1 MSDATLQS
9 FITELSAIAVNAE
22 SLLGRD
28 LETVD
33 FARFSKYMIA
43 IRGTADQL
51 GFPDISSIAGLGEEI
66 AIKAALIQ
74 SPNQIRKCLSGLW
87 DAVTTVKYLLQHLGD
102 ADHDEQAILVKRLES
117 VLHSLG
123 GKRETVSADEIA
135 ELLRKRT

>member
-1 MSDATLQS
+1 MSDATLQT
-9 FITELSAIAVNAE
+9 FITELNSIAVNAE
-22 SLLGRD
+22 SLLGKD

-33 FARFSKYMIA
+33 FPRFSKYMIA

-87 DAVTTVKYLLQHLGD
+87 DAVTTVKYLLQHPGKG
-102 ADHDEQAILVKRLES
+102 AHEEQAILVKRLES

-135 ELLRKRT
+135 ELLRTRS